1 MLSRAERNDG
11 FPSSDSAMFDLVDM
25 LLLRRGIPSDDGL
38 PTFRRIDGNP
48 SSKIIY
54 FLPWHTPFS
63 IARAAGFL
71 PLDFLAAYEMP
82 PSIVS
87 SEPGLCVEAMMALV
101 SDAER
106 LLGDHGVAGK
116 HAVIVGL
123 SVGSYPATYLA
134 CRIGGRL
141 CAVAS
146 ADRGDLVIWES
157 FATRIVK
164 HRAIQKGY
172 GLAHYSKA
180 LLGTHPVENLR
191 GLAPNSLF
199 VFGRRDPFVP
209 GARTNGLLSALEMHA
224 PRAHVAKVHGG
235 HFKTLVASGR
245 YQRALDGV
253 SSARTKWQVRLPVS
267 LSSPQLRLSN
277 SAELPGGSKPR

>member
-1 MLSRAERNDG
+1 MFHAFPKLQFAERKLY
-11 FPSSDSAMFDLVDM
+11 FRVVTAMFDLVDM
-25 LLLRRGIPSDDGL
+25 LLLRRGIPADDGL
-38 PTFRRIDGNP
+38 ATFRRTDGDP
-48 SSKIIY
+48 SSKVIY

-87 SEPGLCVEAMMALV
+87 SEPALCVEAMMALA

-106 LLGDHGVAGK
+106 LLGDHGVTGK
-116 HAVIVGL
+116 NAIIIGL

-134 CRIGGRL
+134 SRIGGCL

-157 FATRIVK
+157 FATRIIK
-164 HRAIQKGY
+164 HRAVQKGY
-172 GLAHYSKA
+172 GLAHYTKA
-180 LLGTHPVENLR
+180 LQGTHPVENLC

-199 VFGRRDPFVP
+199 VFGHRDPFVP
-209 GARTNGLLSALEMHA
+209 AARTNGLLWALDKYA

-245 YQRALDGV
+245 HQRALAGA
-253 SSARTKWQVRLPVS
+253 SSARIKWQVRLPGR
-267 LSSPQLRLSN
+267 LSFPRLRLS
-277 SAELPGGSKPR
+277 KPADPL

>member
-1 MLSRAERNDG
+1 
-11 FPSSDSAMFDLVDM
+11 MFDFVDM
-25 LLLRRGIPSDDGL
+25 LLLRRGIPADDRSL
-38 PTFRRIDGNP
+38 AFRRTDGNP
-48 SSKIIY
+48 SSKVIY
-54 FLPWHTPFS
+54 FLPWHTPLS
-63 IARAAGFL
+63 IARGAGFL

-87 SEPGLCVEAMMALV
+87 SEPARCVEAMLALV

-106 LLGDHGVAGK
+106 LLDDHRVPGK
-116 HAVIVGL
+116 NAVIIGL

-134 CRIGGRL
+134 SRIGGRL

-157 FATRIVK
+157 FATRIIK

-172 GLAHYSKA
+172 GLSHYSTA
-180 LLGTHPVENLR
+180 LQGTHPADNLR

-209 GARTNGLLSALEMHA
+209 AARTNGMLRALDTHA
-224 PRAHVAKVHGG
+224 PRAHVVKVHGG

-245 YQRALDGV
+245 YQRALAGA
-253 SSARTKWQVRLPVS
+253 SPAPTRWHVRLPVTFS
-267 LSSPQLRLSN
+267 LSQSRLSK
-277 SAELPGGSKPR
+277 SADPS